1 MPFCRVYLG
10 AVDDESNSFKG
21 YFQKLGDTIY
31 AAVDPDSD
39 EFNDYRRS
47 LEVFDVRGGRALYT
61 ISYYLSVNGK
71 KHGDIAAYKYN
82 GRYGYVETGNGKV
95 IV

>member
-10 AVDDESNSFKG
+10 AVDDESNSFEG
-21 YFQKLGDTIY
+21 YFKELGDTIY

-39 EFNDYRRS
+39 EYKDYSS
-47 LEVFDVRGGRALYT
+47 LEPFDVRGERALYT
-61 ISYYLSVNGK
+61 ISDYLLVNGK

-82 GRYGYVETGNGKV
+82 GRYGYVETGNAKV
-95 IV
+95 IVP